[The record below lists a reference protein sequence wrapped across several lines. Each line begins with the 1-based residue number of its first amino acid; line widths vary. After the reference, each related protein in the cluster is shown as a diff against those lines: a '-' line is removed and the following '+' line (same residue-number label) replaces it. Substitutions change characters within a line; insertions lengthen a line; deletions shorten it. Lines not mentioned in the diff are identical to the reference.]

1 MSTIKSLN
9 FHSQVES
16 MACAAG
22 LNSRNACVILA
33 AVLLA
38 VLPLE
43 IPHLLAGLVG
53 AIGYMLVQSLQPT
66 VQRQPKLKS
75 PGKQMQIGRETERPW
90 RRADIGPVHKTRQC
104 PCSSGPFTQVSA
116 VPVSIAPNP
125 EVRKP
130 SAVPV
135 QAPTFK
141 ATDWESEVEELLQT
155 ITPTK
160 ESDEAVAAIARSIKR
175 CLGFAMADAEILA
188 FSCSNPFKS
197 QAFGVAVPEVDIV
210 VNTPRVSHAHAKT
223 VDASKLQKSIIR
235 TCTDRLVGNGD
246 FKFRRSG
253 FRGSEPKVTL
263 LAPTCGTSE
272 DDRGS
277 THVPINL
284 SVNAATPVRNL
295 KLVQACGH
303 LSIPAK
309 ALVLLVR
316 RWAKDRGISHVA
328 KGHLSPY
335 CWTLLAIYY
344 LQVRG
349 EQEVLPPLGTFVKSG
364 KLPTNPSDD
373 KQPASAAKLFKGF
386 LEFYAQEFDWR
397 NEAVCVRSGNR
408 APPPLGLP
416 IHIVLHSDGKSTLVG
431 PSIEDPFE
439 PSAGNL
445 ADCMTWMSFER
456 LQEEFTR
463 ASQLTSLA
471 VLLEPWAPI
480 EPEEAKD

>member
-1 MSTIKSLN
+1 
-9 FHSQVES
+9 
-16 MACAAG
+16 MACSAG
-22 LNSRNACVILA
+22 LNSRNTCVILA
-33 AVLLA
+33 AILLA

-43 IPHLLAGLVG
+43 IPHLLAGLIG
-53 AIGYMLVQSLQPT
+53 AIGYMLVDSLQPT

-75 PGKQMQIGRETERPW
+75 PGKPVQQVQETERPW
-90 RRADIGPVHKTRQC
+90 RRTDMGPVTLHKLPPGLGR
-104 PCSSGPFTQVSA
+104 GERYTQVSA
-116 VPVSIAPNP
+116 VPLSTSPKP

-135 QAPTFK
+135 QAPAFK
-141 ATDWESEVEELLQT
+141 ATDWESEVEELLQS

-160 ESDEAVAAIARSIKR
+160 ESDAAVAAIARSIKR
-175 CLGFAMADAEILA
+175 CLGSAVADAEILA

-197 QAFGVAVPEVDIV
+197 QAFGVAVPEVDIIIH
-210 VNTPRVSHAHAKT
+210 TPGVSHAHVKT
-223 VDASKLQKSIIR
+223 VDTSKLQKSIIR
-235 TCTDRLVGNGD
+235 TCTDRLVANGD

-263 LAPTCGTSE
+263 LAPSCGNSE
-272 DDRGS
+272 DNRSS

-284 SVNAATPVRNL
+284 SVNSATPARNL
-295 KLVQACGH
+295 KLVQACGQ

-364 KLPTNPSDD
+364 KLPSHPSD

-386 LEFYAQEFDWR
+386 LEFYAREFDWK

-416 IHIVLHSDGKSTLVG
+416 IHILLHSDGQSTLVG

-439 PSAGNL
+439 PLAGNL

-471 VLLEPWAPI
+471 VLLEPWAPS
-480 EPEEAKD
+480 EPEEAKY